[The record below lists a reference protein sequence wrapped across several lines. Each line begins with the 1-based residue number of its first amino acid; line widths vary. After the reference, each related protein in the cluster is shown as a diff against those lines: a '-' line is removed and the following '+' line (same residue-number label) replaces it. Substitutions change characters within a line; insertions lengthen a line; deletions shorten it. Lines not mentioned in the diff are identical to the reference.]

1 MGAFLAAAGRGAS
14 PLKVAFA
21 GLCALVLSMGIGR
34 FAYTALLP
42 QMHASGELTLPEGS
56 LLASA
61 NYAGYLLGALWAAF
75 SRDPNS
81 MRRLTLGV
89 LLSVLTSA
97 AMALDAGKIVW
108 FVLRFLAG
116 VASAVVYI
124 YTTGV
129 VLRYLAQQ
137 RASGWNGLYY
147 AGVGVGISLSALL
160 AHVFQAAPQS
170 WPGWLALGGV
180 SALAAVVALRGLW
193 LADAASGPAQ
203 RARAESEPE
212 RAEGGETDKDSDKD
226 SDKESGHD
234 EGEEASATVAPMRW
248 MVLAYG
254 LAGLGYI
261 INATFLPLM
270 LRSQTQAM
278 DLAMLGWFL
287 VGLAAIPAT
296 VLWVRLGVARGAYRA
311 LLACTALQALG
322 VALPV
327 LTGAPWAALSGALLL
342 GGTFMGIAGLAQ
354 WLVRV
359 PDPRHTVRRIGLMT
373 AAYGVGQIAGP
384 LLAAL
389 LVVGD
394 DFTRPVLMA
403 SGALLLSCVCL
414 LLSHRYERL
423 EEKAVG

>member
-1 MGAFLAAAGRGAS
+1 M
-14 PLKVAFA
+14 
-21 GLCALVLSMGIGR
+21 M
-34 FAYTALLP
+34 T
-42 QMHASGELTLPEGS
+42 
-56 LLASA
+56 
-61 NYAGYLLGALWAAF
+61 
-75 SRDPNS
+75 
-81 MRRLTLGV
+81 
-89 LLSVLTSA
+89 
-97 AMALDAGKIVW
+97 DA
-108 FVLRFLAG
+108 R
-116 VASAVVYI
+116 
-124 YTTGV
+124 
-129 VLRYLAQQ
+129 
-137 RASGWNGLYY
+137 
-147 AGVGVGISLSALL
+147 
-160 AHVFQAAPQS
+160 
-170 WPGWLALGGV
+170 
-180 SALAAVVALRGLW
+180 
-193 LADAASGPAQ
+193 
-203 RARAESEPE
+203 
-212 RAEGGETDKDSDKD
+212 
-226 SDKESGHD
+226 
-234 EGEEASATVAPMRW
+234 
-248 MVLAYG
+248 
-254 LAGLGYI
+254 
-261 INATFLPLM
+261 
-270 LRSQTQAM
+270 QAM

-296 VLWVRLGVARGAYRA
+296 VLWVRLGVARGASRA

-354 WLVRV
+354 WLVGV